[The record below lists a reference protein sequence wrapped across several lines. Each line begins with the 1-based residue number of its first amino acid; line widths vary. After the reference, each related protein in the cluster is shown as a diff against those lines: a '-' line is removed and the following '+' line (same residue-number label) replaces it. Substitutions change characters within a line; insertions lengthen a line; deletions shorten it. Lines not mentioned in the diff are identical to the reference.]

1 MIPPAP
7 ASRIPGMLMILT
19 ENHTL
24 VDPHDL
30 QGLVDLAVVAEE
42 AGFDAV
48 MLSEHL
54 ALGPSANALGEPENP
69 RAYAAPGNQD
79 PRMVWPSTPV
89 LAGAIAR
96 ATDRVRIV
104 LGAVIAPLRHPVL
117 LAKELAT
124 LDRLSAGRLVVQPT
138 VSWHADEYAALGVP
152 FEHRGSIL
160 DECLDAM
167 HALWTASPASFEGEW
182 FSFRDVYSEP
192 GCHRPGGPVMWFGGQ
207 HVHSSLL
214 DRLVRYGSGF
224 HPFGSPTATDVD
236 RLAAGMAAAGRDIG
250 ELEMVGGTRATF
262 TGSDDVA
269 DVMASMVTFP
279 EQLASGYTTF
289 CMKPSQH
296 TDSIDEV
303 PAICRRMV
311 DHLAALV
318 SAPGSQA
325 GLTGGVDRRG

>member
-7 ASRIPGMLMILT
+7 ASRTPGMLMILT

-30 QGLVDLAVVAEE
+30 QALVDLAVIAEE

-54 ALGPSANALGEPENP
+54 ALGPSANARGEPENP

-79 PRMVWPSTPV
+79 PRMAWPSTPV

-96 ATDRVRIV
+96 ATTRVRIV

-124 LDRLSAGRLVVQPT
+124 LDRLCGGRLVVQPT

-152 FEHRGSIL
+152 FEHRGAIL
-160 DECLDAM
+160 DESLAAM
-167 HALWTASPASFEGEW
+167 HALWTTSPASFEGTW
-182 FSFRDVYSEP
+182 FTFRDVYGEP
-192 GCHRPGGPVMWFGGQ
+192 SCARPGGPVMWFGGQ
-207 HVHSSLL
+207 HVHRALL
-214 DRLVRYGSGF
+214 GRLVRYGSGF
-224 HPFGSPTATDVD
+224 HPFGAPSSDD
-236 RLAAGMAAAGRDIG
+236 RARLSEGMRAAGRDVA
-250 ELEMVGGTRATF
+250 ELELVGGTRATF
-262 TGSDDVA
+262 TGRDDVA
-269 DVMASMVTFP
+269 DVVASMATFP
-279 EQLASGYTTF
+279 DQLAAGYTTF

-296 TDSIDEV
+296 TDSIADV
-303 PAICRRMV
+303 PDVCRTMV
-311 DHLAALV
+311 AHLEALV
-318 SAPGSQA
+318 AD
-325 GLTGGVDRRG
+325 GGADRGMSG

>member
-1 MIPPAP
+1 MPPTVRQP
-7 ASRIPGMLMILT
+7 LSTRRRPGMLMILT

-24 VDPHDL
+24 VDPDDL
-30 QGLVDLAVVAEE
+30 QGLVDLAVTAEA

-79 PRMVWPSTPV
+79 PRMAWPSTVV

-124 LDRLSAGRLVVQPT
+124 LDRLSGGRLVVQPT

-152 FEHRGSIL
+152 FEHRGAIL
-160 DECLDAM
+160 DESLAAM
-167 HALWTASPASFEGEW
+167 HALWTSSPASFEGDW
-182 FSFRDVYSEP
+182 FTFQQVYSEP
-192 GCHRPGGPVMWFGGQ
+192 KCDRPSGPVMWFGGQ
-207 HVHSSLL
+207 RMHPALL
-214 DRLVRYGSGF
+214 RRLVRYGSGF
-224 HPFGSPTATDVD
+224 HPFGSPTADD
-236 RLAAGMAAAGRDIG
+236 LHRLEAGMVAAGRAIG
-250 ELEMVGGTRATF
+250 DLELVGGTRATF
-262 TGSDDVA
+262 AGRDDVA
-269 DVMASMVTFP
+269 DVRASMATFP
-279 EQLASGYTTF
+279 EQLAAGYTTF

-296 TDSIDEV
+296 TDSVDEV
-303 PAICRRMV
+303 AAICRTMV
-311 DHLAALV
+311 DHLDELCRA
-318 SAPGSQA
+318 
-325 GLTGGVDRRG
+325 R

>member
-1 MIPPAP
+1 
-7 ASRIPGMLMILT
+7 MILT

-30 QGLVDLAVVAEE
+30 DGLVDLAVVAED

-79 PRMVWPSTPV
+79 PRMAWPSTPV

-96 ATDRVRIV
+96 ATCRVRIV

-124 LDRLSAGRLVVQPT
+124 LDRLSGGRLVVQPT

-152 FEHRGSIL
+152 FEHRGVIL

-167 HALWTASPASFEGEW
+167 HALWTASASATPATFAGDW
-182 FSFRDVYSEP
+182 FAFQDVYSEP
-192 GCHRPGGPVMWFGGQ
+192 GCHRSGGPVMWFGGRG
-207 HVHSSLL
+207 VHPALL

-224 HPFGSPTATDVD
+224 HPFGAPTPGDLE
-236 RLAAGMAAAGRDIG
+236 RLAAALTAAGRELG

-262 TGSDDVA
+262 TGPDDVA
-269 DVMASMVTFP
+269 DVMASMATFP
-279 EQLASGYTTF
+279 DQLAAGYTTF

-296 TDSIDEV
+296 TDSIDAV
-303 PAICRRMV
+303 PDICATMV
-311 DHLAALV
+311 DHLTALAAD
-318 SAPGSQA
+318 A
-325 GLTGGVDRRG
+325 GGDDRLPT

>member
-1 MIPPAP
+1 
-7 ASRIPGMLMILT
+7 MLMILT

-24 VDPHDL
+24 VEPGDL
-30 QGLVDLAVVAEE
+30 QGLVDLAVIAEE

-79 PRMVWPSTPV
+79 PRMAWPSTPV

-96 ATDRVRIV
+96 ATERVRIV
-104 LGAVIAPLRHPVL
+104 LGAIIAPLRHPVL

-124 LDRLSAGRLVVQPT
+124 LDRLCGGRLVVQPT

-152 FEHRGSIL
+152 FEHRGAIL

-167 HALWTASPASFEGEW
+167 HAIWTASSTGSPASFEGEW
-182 FSFRDVYSEP
+182 FAFRDVFSQP
-192 GCHRPGGPVMWFGGQ
+192 PCHRPGGPVMWFGGQ
-207 HVHSSLL
+207 HVHPAILR
-214 DRLVRYGSGF
+214 RLVRYGSGF
-224 HPFGSPTATDVD
+224 HPFGSPTADD
-236 RLAAGMAAAGRDIG
+236 LARLAAGMTAAGRDVA
-250 ELEMVGGTRATF
+250 ELEMIGGTRATF
-262 TGSDDVA
+262 TGGDDVA
-269 DVMASMVTFP
+269 DVMASMATFP
-279 EQLASGYTTF
+279 QQIAAGYTTF

-303 PAICRRMV
+303 PAICNTMV
-311 DHLAALV
+311 THLRDLV
-318 SAPGSQA
+318 HLVPGPK
-325 GLTGGVDRRG
+325 